1 MCILVDNLLSPE
13 MVSYLNYQGQAG
25 WIIPL
30 NAIVNIFFI
39 NITQVKKKKK
49 KTAGFLKHDFNSSCS
64 NNYEYEMQ

>member
-49 KTAGFLKHDFNSSCS
+49 KRQLDF
-64 NNYEYEMQ
+64 